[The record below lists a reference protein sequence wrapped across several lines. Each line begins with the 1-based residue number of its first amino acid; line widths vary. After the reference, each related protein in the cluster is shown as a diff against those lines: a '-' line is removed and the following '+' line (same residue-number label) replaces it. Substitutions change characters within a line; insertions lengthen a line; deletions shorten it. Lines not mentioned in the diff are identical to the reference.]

1 MANKQRASRVFVP
14 GGMPQLTYIERT
26 EGEIRKKLEEVKDN
40 LCKLITLTG
49 QTKSGK
55 TVLTQT
61 VFPSIDDENIWIEGG
76 SVNDENDLWSQIL
89 VALNAWHQS
98 EVSSGANSTTAVSGK
113 VNATANALVI
123 KGSGEAGISQT
134 DTTNTAAKES
144 RNVSS
149 KTAALKAL
157 QSSQVSLIIDDFHY
171 LPRELQGNFVR
182 AIKPLVFH
190 GVPIILIAIPHRRY
204 DAIKVER
211 EITGRLENIQIP
223 YWTLS
228 ELRQIAERG
237 FPLLNMH
244 LSEPVMDRL
253 CIEALGSPHLMQE
266 FCRALCQT
274 HEVSETVDNEITIDH
289 VEDGLFKRVAES
301 TGKLIFDKLAT
312 GPRQRSDRIAR
323 KLKNG
328 EKVDIYKVVL
338 YALSNME
345 PGMDT
350 IQYEA
355 LRASIRDIVADAPPQ
370 AHEVTRVLEKMSEIA
385 SNDEASTP
393 VIDWEKEEQKL
404 HITDPFFAFYL
415 KWRQK

>member
-1 MANKQRASRVFVP
+1 
-14 GGMPQLTYIERT
+14 MPQLTYIERT